1 MQRALFYG
9 VKQLGLHV
17 LGKVHVSLR
26 DTEIW
31 KARSP
36 CLGPLPR
43 SLCLGLEFDDLTLS
57 RWGHRYSQRT
67 KARRMTSPLDAFAQ
81 EVPNPG
87 QPKRSLIS

>member
-43 SLCLGLEFDDLTLS
+43 SLCLGLEFD
-57 RWGHRYSQRT
+57 SQRT